1 MKNSMNEKVIERF
14 GEITLLNIDTG
25 IEGGNI
31 RICNEDDYVDN
42 TIVTIDEIMSLYT
55 LSSTQNYI
63 FFETQ
68 NNRYIY
74 KDGYF
79 EIESP
84 FEYWRFTKKDFYALC
99 EYIYRLEKERIANE

>member
-74 KDGYF
+74 KDGFF

-84 FEYWRFTKKDFYALC
+84 FAYWRFTKEDFYEFGHYL
-99 EYIYRLEKERIANE
+99 YNLEEESKANG